1 MLERITEINGIG
13 LLHEVNASPFK
24 WQRATIIYA
33 DNGRGKSTLATIM
46 RSLSTNE
53 PSLLLERKTID
64 GTLAPK
70 VTLQFS
76 NGHKVTFDGTNWSKS
91 RPEFLVF
98 DADFV
103 EKNVHSGGVV
113 NTGHRKS
120 LLQFALGEKAVAARL
135 AEEKATN
142 DARTATDE
150 LQSLIG
156 KLSGHHEGM
165 SLAEFDKLTN
175 VADADNQIEDLEKR
189 VVAARGLALLLKRA
203 VPAAVAVPAP
213 DFASV
218 FDVLRTTIESVED
231 DAEAK
236 VRAHVSKLG
245 KPGAEA
251 WLSQGQ
257 AFDQGEQCPYCAQS
271 TSGVDLIRA
280 FRTHFNAAYSSLKAK
295 VAFLDTSISSLT
307 RDAIVTDFALQV
319 TNAASLANAWNDQV
333 TVPDIQ
339 FNSDT
344 AMGKL
349 KEIREALSALASAK
363 QANPTAA
370 AGTSVDLENI
380 KRLWTEISALMEQTN
395 TVIGD
400 TKFAIEQFRQKLA
413 AEDVQQLSAQQKKLE
428 LSKKRHSSA
437 VGTLLADLATARAA
451 SKSAEIAKSTA
462 RTALDTMM
470 KQTLNGYQS
479 TINTLLAKFGAAF
492 QIEAMDANY
501 RGGTPR
507 SEYGLALRG
516 KSVPLEGGPPSFGT
530 ALSEGDKRTL
540 AFAFFVASTLS
551 DSKLSTR
558 IVVVDDPMC
567 SLDLNRKQHTRTVL
581 KEICSK
587 AKQLIVLAHDIHFVR
602 DLRDELTQQH
612 GSANVGVLRLKH
624 AANDYS
630 EFDNLDVDT
639 ECQSPYYHRHG
650 LLLNFVSNGSGDNR
664 QVAQAIRPL
673 LEGYLHRRF
682 PGVIHSG
689 LTFGKVVGVIGSAVA
704 PSPLCHAKC
713 LVGELNEINTY
724 AGQFHHDTNPDN
736 ADTVVITPTEL
747 LTFAT
752 RALNVVHKGSV

>member
-1 MLERITEINGIG
+1 
-13 LLHEVNASPFK
+13 
-24 WQRATIIYA
+24 
-33 DNGRGKSTLATIM
+33 M
-46 RSLSTNE
+46 RSLGTYD
-53 PSLLLERKTID
+53 PSLILERKTID

-76 NGHKVTFDGTNWSKS
+76 DGHKVTFDGTNWSKS

-113 NTGHRKS
+113 NTGHRKN

-135 AEEKATN
+135 AEAQATN
-142 DARTATDE
+142 DARKAADE
-150 LQSLIG
+150 AQSVIG
-156 KLSGHHEGM
+156 KLSGYHEGL
-165 SLAEFDKLTN
+165 SLAEFEKLTN
-175 VADADNQIEDLEKR
+175 VADVDNQIEDLEKR
-189 VVAARGLALLLKRA
+189 IVAARGSASLKNRA

-218 FDVLRTTIESVED
+218 FEVLGTTIESVED

-236 VRAHVSKLG
+236 VRAHISKLG

-251 WLSQGQ
+251 WLSQGL
-257 AFDQGEQCPYCAQS
+257 ALDQCEECPYCAQS
-271 TSGVDLIRA
+271 TSGLDLIRA

-295 VAFLDTSISSLT
+295 VSSLDTAISGLT

-333 TVPDIQ
+333 TVPDIL
-339 FNSDT
+339 FHADT
-344 AMGKL
+344 ALGKL
-349 KEIREALSALASAK
+349 NEIREALSALVSAK

-370 AGTSVDLENI
+370 AGTSDDLENI
-380 KRLWTEISALMEQTN
+380 KRLWTEISALMDLTN

-400 TKFAIEQFRQKLA
+400 AKFAIEQFRQKLA

-428 LSKKRHSSA
+428 LSKKRHSPAMGS
-437 VGTLLADLATARAA
+437 LLADLATARAA
-451 SKSAEIAKSTA
+451 SKSAESAKSTA
-462 RTALDTMM
+462 RTALDALM
-470 KQTLNGYQS
+470 KQTLKEYQT
-479 TINTLLAKFGAAF
+479 TINTLLDKFGAAF
-492 QIEAMDANY
+492 QIEAMDANF

-516 KSVPLEGGPPSFGT
+516 KSVPLEGGPPSFET

-551 DSKLSTR
+551 DSRLNTR

-581 KEICSK
+581 KEICAK
-587 AKQLIVLAHDIHFVR
+587 AEQLVVLAHDIYFVR
-602 DLRDELTQQH
+602 DLRDELTPKDSTFQVAVF
-612 GSANVGVLRLKH
+612 GLKSSAKG
-624 AANDYS
+624 YS
-630 EFDNLDVDT
+630 NFDNLDVDK

-650 LLLNFVSNGSGDNR
+650 LLLDFVSNGNGDNR

-682 PGVIHSG
+682 PGLIPSG
-689 LTFGKVVGVIGSAVA
+689 LMFGQAVGVIGSAVA
-704 PSPLCHAKC
+704 PSPLCHAQG

-724 AGQFHHDTNPDN
+724 SRQFHHDTNPGN

-747 LTFAT
+747 HTFAM
-752 RALNVVHKGSV
+752 RSLNVVHKGSV